1 MCDFKRLQ
9 DDPTPEG
16 ESGTPEDGD
25 IILQFCEV
33 YPKKSPTLTFIVQ
46 MFNLNI

>member
-16 ESGTPEDGD
+16 EIGTPEDED
-25 IILQFCEV
+25 IIL
-33 YPKKSPTLTFIVQ
+33 
-46 MFNLNI
+46 